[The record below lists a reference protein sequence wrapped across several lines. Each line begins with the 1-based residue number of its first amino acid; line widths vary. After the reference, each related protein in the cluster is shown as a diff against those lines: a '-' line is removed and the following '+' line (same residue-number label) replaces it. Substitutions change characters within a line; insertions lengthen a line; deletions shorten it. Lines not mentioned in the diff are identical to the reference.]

1 MQKNL
6 FSGKFGM
13 GSNRY
18 TNSITK
24 GVNQTV
30 NASIIVGAGEGNR
43 TAIWS
48 VNSTNEVC
56 MVVAVV

>member
-1 MQKNL
+1 M
-6 FSGKFGM
+6 S
-13 GSNRY
+13 SNRY
-18 TNSITK
+18 TNSRTK

-30 NASIIVGAGEGNR
+30 NAFIIIGAGEGNR

-48 VNSTNEVC
+48 VNSTNKVC

>member
-1 MQKNL
+1 M
-6 FSGKFGM
+6 S
-13 GSNRY
+13 SNRY

-30 NASIIVGAGEGNR
+30 NASIIVGAGKGNR